1 MKIELPIQALT
12 QNVYYR
18 KFQNRLIISKRGKD
32 YKELVN
38 NYIQSYPK
46 ILGKV
51 KLDLVFYFKDK
62 RKRDLDNLHKCL
74 IDSMKN
80 VLFEDDD
87 MIYKIYLEKHIG
99 TGIDKIIIN
108 IDSMED
114 PESNNENTN
123 TVENLNK
130 IENLNI
136 NTNTHTIKNEIT
148 NTIEL

>member
-1 MKIELPIQALT
+1 MKIEIPIAALT

-80 VLFEDDD
+80 ILFEDDD

-99 TGIDKIIIN
+99 AGVDKIIIN
-108 IDSMED
+108 IESMEKFND
-114 PESNNENTN
+114 KNINT
-123 TVENLNK
+123 

-136 NTNTHTIKNEIT
+136 IENANT
-148 NTIEL
+148 NTIENTNNIEP

>member
-1 MKIELPIQALT
+1 MKIEIPIQALT

-80 VLFEDDD
+80 ILFEDDD
-87 MIYKIYLEKHIG
+87 MIYKINLEKHIG
-99 TGIDKIIIN
+99 VGIDKIIIN
-108 IDSMED
+108 IDSMEEND
-114 PESNNENTN
+114 NNITN
-123 TVENLNK
+123 

-136 NTNTHTIKNEIT
+136 VENEIT
-148 NTIEL
+148 SENKNI

>member
-123 TVENLNK
+123 TVEKLNK